1 MTDAE
6 KLAQVL
12 PMLDRVTTLIY
23 NMEGDVY
30 QQAYEKLEEVISQL
44 QTQGETK

>member
-12 PMLDRVTTLIY
+12 PMLDRATTLIY

-44 QTQGETK
+44 QTQGETA